1 MLTNICM
8 SKQTTNQYIF
18 YFRRNQ
24 TILGM
29 TNQELG
35 ENIRKI
41 RELKGFSQQNLA
53 DEINVDQKTISRI
66 EKGELSPKFETLV
79 AISKALSV
87 SLSQLLSFNESMIF
101 NNYIQEQ
108 HGGQFV
114 AYNNTE
120 IERVEELYKQLLKQ
134 KDEMIE
140 LLKGKR

>member
-1 MLTNICM
+1 
-8 SKQTTNQYIF
+8 
-18 YFRRNQ
+18 
-24 TILGM
+24 M

-101 NNYIQEQ
+101 NNYNQYQ
-108 HGGQFV
+108 QGGNYN
-114 AYNNTE
+114 AYINTE
-120 IERVEELYKQLLKQ
+120 IEKVEDLYKQLLKQ